1 MFIVFNSNLNNLL
14 NLDSDKIS
22 QKLSSL
28 QDTYVK
34 EGFFYFL
41 ANYANSFSSAFSI
54 IPLCEQRRFQMHV
67 LWQ

>member
-22 QKLSSL
+22 QKPLAL

-34 EGFFYFL
+34 EGFSSFL

-54 IPLCEQRRFQMHV
+54 IPLCEQRRFQIHV
-67 LWQ
+67 L

>member
-14 NLDSDKIS
+14 NLESDKVS
-22 QKLSSL
+22 QKPLAL

-34 EGFFYFL
+34 EGFSIFL

-54 IPLCEQRRFQMHV
+54 IPVCEQRRFQIHV
-67 LWQ
+67 L

>member
-22 QKLSSL
+22 QKPPAL

-34 EGFFYFL
+34 EGFSTFWLIMQILL
-41 ANYANSFSSAFSI
+41 A
-54 IPLCEQRRFQMHV
+54 LLFQ
-67 LWQ
+67 